1 MGEIIDFIFDPGGD
15 AADAAEKAAETQ
27 AQWQNRALDYL
38 QETEEVPQALRQ
50 EALTTLGGLYGLG
63 GPGSQ
68 LAGTGGTGTGDIY
81 APAPAGGG
89 GGTGT
94 GDYEIQKYE
103 GDPRHFGYMV
113 NSGEGLT
120 RPSNLID
127 RYKQVAYELDYLQ
140 NAWNNYSG
148 KMRDQSAGH
157 IKNSISVLQNEL
169 DELEKMQLGVIP
181 LGEGITLGP
190 PSGTQPTDSTG
201 GAVDPVTGEPVT
213 EEWDPYGQMDEFI
226 ERAKMSPL
234 YQNIMGGQELGEEA
248 IMRNAAATGG
258 LRSGNVQ
265 GNMYDYIT
273 QLQNQALLSSYNEQL
288 SGLQGMAGL
297 PSNAG
302 MIANQMGN
310 IGQTYAQGQVAAANA
325 QNQGVTNWLNTGLG
339 IGGLIMAS
347 DIRLKKNIE
356 KIGKVNGFNF
366 YSFDWNSI
374 ANKLGLTGSTCGCM
388 AHELYD
394 VMPEAIVLR
403 NDFMWINYSMIGVF

>member
-1 MGEIIDFIFDPGGD
+1 MSGVFDFIFGPGDD
-15 AADAAEKAAETQ
+15 AADAAKDAAEVQ

-63 GPGSQ
+63 GPGSP
-68 LAGTGGTGTGDIY
+68 LSGTGGTGTDGAY
-81 APAPAGGG
+81 GPAPAPGQAPEGLMDEYIRLQKELAETQWSNSMMSEKLRDNQGEKSTYHLERRLDEIRRENPTVVFPPAPSLDPRYGSRSIGTPIWEQIDYSKYYGQLPDEQAAAGGG
-89 GGTGT
+89 AAGGG
-94 GDYEIQKYE
+94 
-103 GDPRHFGYMV
+103 
-113 NSGEGLT
+113 
-120 RPSNLID
+120 
-127 RYKQVAYELDYLQ
+127 A
-140 NAWNNYSG
+140 
-148 KMRDQSAGH
+148 
-157 IKNSISVLQNEL
+157 
-169 DELEKMQLGVIP
+169 
-181 LGEGITLGP
+181 
-190 PSGTQPTDSTG
+190 G
-201 GAVDPVTGEPVT
+201 GAVDPVTGEPISD
-213 EEWDPYGQMDEFI
+213 EWNPYGKMEEFI
-226 ERAKMSPL
+226 TRAQMSPL
-234 YQNIMGGQELGEEA
+234 YQSIMGGQELGEEA

-288 SGLQGMAGL
+288 QGLSGMAGL
-297 PSNAG
+297 QTNQNA
-302 MIANQMGN
+302 IAQQMGN
-310 IGQTYAQGQVAAANA
+310 IGQTYAQGQTAAATA

-347 DIRLKKNIE
+347 DIRLKKNIK
-356 KIGKVNGFNF
+356 KIGKVNEFNF

-388 AHELYD
+388 AHEVYD